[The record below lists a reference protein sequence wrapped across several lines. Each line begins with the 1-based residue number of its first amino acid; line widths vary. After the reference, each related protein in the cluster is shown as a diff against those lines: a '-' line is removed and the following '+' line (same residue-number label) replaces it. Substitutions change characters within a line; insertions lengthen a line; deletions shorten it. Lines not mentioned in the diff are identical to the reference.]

1 MPPPIIGCVLR
12 WKGTHLAPQ
21 KHKCWKSQPWQQWKK
36 QAYKKTT
43 KKNFLLGLKNP
54 SFLRTLPP
62 FLWTLMV
69 TPVGT
74 HPIKSTRKDHEIQ
87 RSGPMV
93 KILKTCHFCVGCL
106 KTGPSKR
113 LIVVLVSPVFFYHPH
128 ILRLGG
134 LPGVVWHC
142 HCYIV
147 AFLLCTYI
155 YIYTPVIQLFWRDPI
170 LKQLPVDEE
179 WLPQPLQLDHNWN
192 ATLVPWD
199 VTWHHNHV
207 AKKSYV
213 SFIYLPGF
221 ALLETNI
228 APKTGGFQ

>member
-155 YIYTPVIQLFWRDPI
+155 YIYTCDSVILEGSHTKATSSWWGMATTTSPVGSQLKRHFGSMGCHLTSQSRGKKVVCFVYLFARLCSP
-170 LKQLPVDEE
+170 
-179 WLPQPLQLDHNWN
+179 WN
-192 ATLVPWD
+192 
-199 VTWHHNHV
+199 
-207 AKKSYV
+207 
-213 SFIYLPGF
+213 
-221 ALLETNI
+221 
-228 APKTGGFQ
+228 